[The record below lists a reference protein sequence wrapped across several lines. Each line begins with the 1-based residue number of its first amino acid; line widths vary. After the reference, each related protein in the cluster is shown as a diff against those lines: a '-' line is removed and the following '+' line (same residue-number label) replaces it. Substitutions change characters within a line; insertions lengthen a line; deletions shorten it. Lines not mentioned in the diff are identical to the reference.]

1 MKNKLFVKIIGILEY
16 ITLIVA
22 TVAVL
27 VSQFIPKTIIVVVG
41 LFGYVCGFLFSS
53 IRSVFS
59 CVEIFSASK
68 MVSGEDSA
76 LVTTNQ
82 VEVLNSKKEKT
93 VAVLGAIMW
102 IAVFAFSLVVAILYV
117 SKYINQ

>member
-1 MKNKLFVKIIGILEY
+1 MAKKLFIKIVGVAEY
-16 ITLIVA
+16 IALIIA
-22 TVAVL
+22 TVFVL
-27 VSQFIPKTIIVVVG
+27 VSQFVPQMWIVVVG
-41 LFGYVCGFLFSS
+41 MIGYVVGFLFSS

-68 MVSGEDSA
+68 MVAGEESA

-82 VEVLNSKKEKT
+82 VEVLNSKKEKV

-102 IAVFAFSLVVAILYV
+102 IAVFVFALIVTIWYI
-117 SKYINQ
+117 SKYVH

>member
-1 MKNKLFVKIIGILEY
+1 MAKKSFVKIISIVEY
-16 ITLIVA
+16 LALIVA

-27 VSQFIPKTIIVVVG
+27 VSQFIPKLAIVIVG
-41 LFGYVCGFLFSS
+41 LSAYTIGFLFSS

-68 MVSGEDSA
+68 LVGDENSA

-82 VEVLNSKKEKT
+82 VEVLNSKKEK
-93 VAVLGAIMW
+93 VRAVLGAIMW
-102 IAVFAFSLVVAILYV
+102 IAIFAFSLVVLIWYIT
-117 SKYINQ
+117 KYA